1 MNPLIHHLL
10 PARLCER
17 TTLIKE
23 SVGVVTYFLP
33 FTHEGETDPGADW
46 HCGFANGKS
55 CLRKWWT
62 QFNSQ

>member
-33 FTHEGETDPGADW
+33 FTHEGETDPGTVDL
-46 HCGFANGKS
+46 HTERG
-55 CLRKWWT
+55 
-62 QFNSQ
+62 